1 MRIFPIL
8 HYQTNFSM
16 PAHIYLFP
24 AWIVNQIFFCLVMA
38 TVPMKFSLC
47 WKLIYIFLHAF
58 FLFLI
63 RSIAFQIIGGCG
75 WIFGIE
81 RRQLFSPRLLSSS
94 LWIQLNIISHQFL
107 KIWWTQPRL
116 LRIFLIFWGWSTVF
130 VHNNCLYNNYINF
143 NKL

>member
-16 PAHIYLFP
+16 PTHIYLFS
-24 AWIVNQIFFCLVMA
+24 AWIVNQILFGLVMA

-47 WKLIYIFLHAF
+47 WKLINIFLHAF

-81 RRQLFSPRLLSSS
+81 GRQLFSPRLLSSP